1 MSKKHTADADE
12 DDVVVFNTEAYSVVS
27 SWISKAAITEE
38 DIVTPKFSKPLY
50 TKPSSSSMTF
60 ATDED
65 KFLASK
71 ILKKKRQDVVTT
83 ARDNDKNDVDD
94 DVTSFRH
101 KGQSSVHGAKK
112 QKTLS
117 VQEKLLQ
124 SLREQQ
130 ERRKLKNKK
139 KKDNSKKATT

>member
-1 MSKKHTADADE
+1 MTKQHSSAAAD
-12 DDVVVFNTEAYSVVS
+12 DDAVVFNASAYSVVS
-27 SWISKAAITEE
+27 SWISKSAITEE
-38 DIVTPKFSKPLY
+38 DTVAPKASKPLY
-50 TKPSSSSMTF
+50 TKSKGTTMAF

-71 ILKKKRQDVVTT
+71 ILKKKRQEVSTSI
-83 ARDNDKNDVDD
+83 ANDVDD
-94 DVTSFRH
+94 DDDYETSFRQ
-101 KGQSSVHGAKK
+101 KGQSLQPGVKK

-130 ERRKLKNKK
+130 ERRKLKNRKK
-139 KKDNSKKATT
+139 NKK